1 MPEQLGIAM
10 VGARDSILGFRAL
23 GLDVFPVATG
33 QEAEQ
38 AFSECVRRGYAA
50 IFVTEGFAEAV
61 APQMKALSAEP
72 LPAAVCPT
80 PDYIRPFYVLDDP
93 ALSRVHLL
101 ILEIDGA
108 LHAVDAS
115 SKNGT
120 WAGGERIRTRRLAP
134 GTRLALAGTATVEWR
149 AFH

>member
-23 GLDVFPVATG
+23 GLDVFPVSTG
-33 QEAEQ
+33 EEAEQ

-72 LPAAVCPT
+72 LPAAVIIPEGQEST
-80 PDYIRPFYVLDDP
+80 GQGLARLRAIVEKAIGAD
-93 ALSRVHLL
+93 
-101 ILEIDGA
+101 ILFR
-108 LHAVDAS
+108 
-115 SKNGT
+115 
-120 WAGGERIRTRRLAP
+120 GE
-134 GTRLALAGTATVEWR
+134 GKQ
-149 AFH
+149 